1 MLASF
6 KLLKSWFKREQKK
19 SEDSNEAFRVWIR
32 MSKKAIK
39 KYKNNF
45 VVALQIYSFAFVMVT
60 FSKKKLVCSA
70 FFHISQKISYTH
82 ILPCLQFN
90 IFFSSVVVV
99 PQLLSLTF
107 ETHHLI
113 YSILFFAFGF
123 VSVEFYML
131 NMIEAKFR

>member
-1 MLASF
+1 MLASL
-6 KLLKSWFKREQKK
+6 KLLKSRFKREQKK

-90 IFFSSVVVV
+90 IFFLL
-99 PQLLSLTF
+99 LLSFHNFSHSLLRLTTSYTQYYF
-107 ETHHLI
+107 SL
-113 YSILFFAFGF
+113 S
-123 VSVEFYML
+123 VSFQL
-131 NMIEAKFR
+131 SFIC